1 MDMALYLVESVLNGT
16 VKDQEQFEQTITG
29 IQQHLDPKKTL
40 GLLKFRSP
48 GTFPE
53 PFSFLKAGA
62 GKK

>member
-29 IQQHLDPKKTL
+29 IQQHLDPKNI
-40 GLLKFRSP
+40 GLIEVQSP